1 MVVRL
6 MNVENIDSYWKRV
19 SQSLSLG
26 DSFLRGKAEYDSVC
40 SELGIQK
47 GVLYAADRQARK
59 HGLNPDIVSVLCQAT
74 GYCFPNR
81 GHAEMAVI
89 KEFIT
94 ENKLNIPLDTF
105 EVDAIEYNLYNMGN
119 VVTPQLDELLR
130 KYYSDDESVEEVNL
144 VRFLQKYLNINRE
157 ELKAVS
163 AYEAGKTVG
172 NIMDRAEYEYETSYR
187 PLPNYVPIVVTQGVR
202 DQIIKDLR
210 EFIEWEGSEVTG
222 IYKCVW

>member
-6 MNVENIDSYWKRV
+6 MNVENIDSYWKHV

-26 DSFLRGKAEYDSVC
+26 DSFLRGKAEYGSVC

-59 HGLNPDIVSVLCQAT
+59 HGLNPDIVSVLCRAT

-94 ENKLNIPLDTF
+94 ENKLNML
-105 EVDAIEYNLYNMGN
+105 DAIDADPYI
-119 VVTPQLDELLR
+119 R
-130 KYYSDDESVEEVNL
+130 VEETECEDL
-144 VRFLQKYLNINRE
+144 SALTDERGFSVR
-157 ELKAVS
+157 
-163 AYEAGKTVG
+163 
-172 NIMDRAEYEYETSYR
+172 
-187 PLPNYVPIVVTQGVR
+187 
-202 DQIIKDLR
+202 
-210 EFIEWEGSEVTG
+210 
-222 IYKCVW
+222 